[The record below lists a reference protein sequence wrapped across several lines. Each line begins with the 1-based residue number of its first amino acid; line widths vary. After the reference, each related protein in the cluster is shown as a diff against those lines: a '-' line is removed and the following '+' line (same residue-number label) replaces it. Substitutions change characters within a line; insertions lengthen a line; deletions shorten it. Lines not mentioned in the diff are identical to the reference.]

1 VVLHEPAE
9 GGVIGDAMRI
19 LFVLAGLVLSAS
31 TTLAD
36 QSTAFCTA
44 AKKILAADAGL
55 ASAAVAVFG
64 KTTFKAG
71 EGCVYPLKVLHYAS
85 ADVLVVQTG
94 EPGEGCHGCGAPLS
108 AYVLRRNSGSLKT
121 VRSFRRF
128 ATLGTFGAVGD
139 VSAVEIGADD
149 GMAIE
154 SGGTF
159 QGYSSTGLDLYA
171 FQAGRL
177 VSISGGPTTVAAD
190 NSGAEPDKAIEVTGK
205 WFFDPTDKT
214 ALIVD
219 YKIEAR
225 GAVRTERVI
234 WRLQGTSLVLSHG
247 RVPPE
252 LSEAGGG

>member
-1 VVLHEPAE
+1 MVLREPAE

-55 ASAAVAVFG
+55 ASAVVAVFG
-64 KTTFKAG
+64 KTTFEAG

-94 EPGEGCHGCGAPLS
+94 KPGEGCHGCGAPLS
-108 AYVLRRNSGSLKT
+108 AYVLRRNGGSLRT
-121 VRSFRRF
+121 VRSFRKF

-139 VSAVEIGADD
+139 VSAVEIGGDD

-159 QGYSSTGLDLYA
+159 HGYSSTGLDLYA

-177 VSISGGPTTVAAD
+177 VSISGGPTTVSAD

-225 GAVRTERVI
+225 GAVRDRARHMATTRNVA
-234 WRLQGTSLVLSHG
+234 RP
-247 RVPPE
+247 VPRPR
-252 LSEAGGG
+252 SA